1 MGFADAYF
9 RAKESKRRDAIYAQ
23 QAKLIKMQLE
33 ESKKEIDANTTIADI
48 LVGSVEEFVPTPAVE
63 TPTGETRSIGF
74 TNASR
79 EPQGLIEAL
88 TGNPD
93 FQNAAIQSGHLQIGD
108 LLDFQAGQNA
118 REQAAE
124 LFANQGGGGGRT
136 DAAGNSEFIQG
147 PPTRTTN
154 SDGTMSVTSSLIPNK
169 LFQDPVSAAQG
180 TQDVKHF
187 LSQVDQASIALQS
200 IEGTPLQS
208 GSPVAELLSKT
219 ARTASAF
226 GVGGV
231 AEIFG
236 VEEKA
241 PQRRQRAEKL
251 LADNLLSSEQLQ
263 QLSENGGRGTNL
275 QWRAV
280 AAATADLGNGMLA
293 NMLQMLDAAEIKVI
307 NADILG
313 IPMPD
318 PEGTLRD
325 IERRRAAIETE
336 LFGNSSTFFEDAQ
349 AKFGAAKESASG
361 AVSRASQQAAAIG
374 AMSAEK
380 LMELHRSGVV
390 LSDEARVA
398 SIKRLE
404 QLNQQAQDSF
414 NSLAP
419 QVEAIGKMGLAQLQQ
434 LQESGVTLAGETKK
448 ALDDRWK
455 ELAPSRKM
463 LALKAAMEIASAR
476 DSAAKQIDVV
486 KTFTLE
492 ELAQLGESGLRLADD
507 VRREAERRF
516 DELEAKNSTI
526 EL

>member
-118 REQAAE
+118 REQTASIFGE
-124 LFANQGGGGGRT
+124 GGGSGGRV
-136 DAAGNSEFIQG
+136 DAAGNPEFIPGAPSSQVS
-147 PPTRTTN
+147 
-154 SDGTMSVTSSLIPNK
+154 SDGEATLTRPMTKNPAFK
-169 LFQDPVSAAQG
+169 DPVSAATGAQEIEHAI
-180 TQDVKHF
+180 T
-187 LSQVDQASIALQS
+187 QVDQALAVMDSL
-200 IEGTPLQS
+200 EGSTLQS
-208 GSPVAELLSKT
+208 GSPFADFSSTVQTGL
-219 ARTASAF
+219 SAF
-226 GVGGV
+226 GL
-231 AEIFG
+231 ADTFG
-236 VEEKA
+236 VDETA
-241 PQRRQRAEKL
+241 PQRRQRAKKL
-251 LADNLLSSEQLQ
+251 LADNLLSSEQLARLQ
-263 QLSENGGRGTNL
+263 QSGTVTDSKL
-275 QWRAV
+275 AAV
-280 AAATADLGNGMLA
+280 TAASADLGNGMLA
-293 NMLQMLDAAEIKVI
+293 NGLQMLDALEIKVK

-318 PEGTLRD
+318 PESVLRD
-325 IERRRAAIETE
+325 IEVRRAKITKE
-336 LFGNSSTFFEDAQ
+336 LFGTSQGGTFFDQAQ
-349 AKFGAAKESASG
+349 EKFGTAKENASG

-374 AMSAEK
+374 TMSAEK
-380 LMELHRSGVV
+380 IMDLHRSGVV

-404 QLNQQAQDSF
+404 ELSKQAQDSF
-414 NSLAP
+414 NSLVP
-419 QVEAIGKMGLAQLQQ
+419 QVEAIGKMGLGQLQQ
-434 LQESGVTLAGETKK
+434 LQRSGAASAGELKK

-463 LALKAAMEIASAR
+463 LALKAAMEIRSAQE
-476 DSAAKQIDVV
+476 SSAKQISVI
-486 KTFTLE
+486 KKFTLE
-492 ELAQLGESGLRLADD
+492 ELFELGQSGLSLADE
-507 VRREAERRF
+507 VRIEAERLW
-516 DELEAKNSTI
+516 DELEDKDI